1 MGHGRNDVFLTN
13 FGVVKRAIA
22 YLSGAAATLILLLLA
37 RLADGFPGG
46 RITSW
51 QPYQGLTQ
59 GYILELSADSLVTS
73 ESTGA
78 PVRLIT
84 SDSLLNALPAS
95 AMCDVD
101 APRLKSG
108 SALFDAAWQL
118 AWSRLSRCAPTLFNI
133 IISPETVD
141 PDRASQYLD
150 SLMSSTDMS
159 SWPLLDSGRPEMII
173 AAASLAT
180 TSEIA
185 PERLRR
191 FAHASRRILAADSAR
206 LHDPESGL
214 WRGGGDG
221 TLSGALPPWIDDAER
236 FAVESLA
243 ANALVCDAYASLASL
258 LDASGVDGASTATGN
273 AHSIAAAINNRLW
286 MPTEGFYSQYLYG
299 RHKLIRGPSG
309 SGMGNA
315 LAAASPFIT
324 NTEMTR
330 RVVNN
335 LPRTPYGIVKSF
347 PLTDGTTDYTSPVR
361 DQGWWA
367 LACGRAADNTAL
379 WNAMSVLIRAVS
391 LAAVAP
397 QQDMEN
403 SDVWCA
409 FTGAVSR
416 VLFGLTPTA
425 DGLELRPAVPEELG
439 GDISLTGFPYRNA
452 TLDIRITGAG
462 ARVASCRLDGNE
474 LVSRIIPDTLSGNHS
489 LDIDMVGATF
499 EEKISPAIVIPELL
513 SPVPEIERKNGTV
526 RVTPQEDID
535 SYIFLVNDERYEDIS
550 PDVSVRLP
558 QRFGFSEF
566 IVTPLTAEGHAAGYC
581 APPFSVSQRGSAVTL
596 QAEWFA
602 ARALARDIY
611 RRLYRRWARLHAR
624 GRMAATQRPN
634 RSLTQLVEITSN
646 ESITFTVEAPAEG
659 RCVIELGY
667 ADGRDA
673 GSPGIPLR
681 SLAVNGQRITNLA
694 MPRKGMPSDS
704 TVTLTTIPV
713 TARLLK
719 GINRID
725 IYSSDSD
732 RRPDNRPDT
741 IMLDFIRITSLQ

>member
-1 MGHGRNDVFLTN
+1 M
-13 FGVVKRAIA
+13 KRAIA
-22 YLSGAAATLILLLLA
+22 YLSGTAAILILFLLA
-37 RLADGFPGG
+37 RLTDGVSGG

-51 QPYQGLTQ
+51 QPYEGLTQ
-59 GYILELSADSLVTS
+59 GYMLELSADSLVTS
-73 ESTGA
+73 ETTGA
-78 PVRLIT
+78 PVRVIT
-84 SDSLLNALPAS
+84 SDTLLNAIDDSLL
-95 AMCDVD
+95 CDVEV
-101 APRLKSG
+101 PHLRSG
-108 SALFDAAWQL
+108 SALFDAAWML
-118 AWSRLSRCAPTLFNI
+118 SWSRLNRCSPTLFNI
-133 IISPETVD
+133 IMSPETVD
-141 PDRASQYLD
+141 TNRALQYLD
-150 SLMSSTDMS
+150 YLMSSPDMS
-159 SWPLLDSGRPEMII
+159 SWPLLDRKHPETII
-173 AAASLAT
+173 ATAVLASTSQISPKKLRSLA
-180 TSEIA
+180 
-185 PERLRR
+185 R
-191 FAHASRRILAADSAR
+191 ASKRILDTDSAR
-206 LHDPESGL
+206 LYNSVSGL

-258 LDASGVDGASTATGN
+258 LDAAGIEGASAAIDN
-273 AHSIAAAINNRLW
+273 AQSIANAINNRLW

-309 SGMGNA
+309 SGAGNA
-315 LAAASPFIT
+315 LAAASTLIT
-324 NTEMTR
+324 NTEMAR

-347 PLTDGTTDYTSPVR
+347 PITDGTNDYTSPIS

-391 LAAVAP
+391 LAAVTP
-397 QQDMEN
+397 KQDMDN

-409 FTGAVSR
+409 FAGAVSR
-416 VLFGLTPTA
+416 VLFGLTPTVS
-425 DGLELRPAVPEELG
+425 GLELRPAVPEELG

-452 TLDIRITGAG
+452 TLDIHITGAG
-462 ARVASCRLDGNE
+462 TRIASCRLDGSE
-474 LVSRIIPDTLSGNHS
+474 LASRIIPDTLSGNHS
-489 LDIDMVGATF
+489 VNIDMIGATF
-499 EEKISPAIVIPELL
+499 EEKLSPAIVIPELL
-513 SPVPEIERKNGTV
+513 TPVPEINWNNSSVTV
-526 RVTPQEDID
+526 ATQDAID
-535 SYIFLVNDERYEDIS
+535 SYALLGNDERYEDIC
-550 PDVSVRLP
+550 PDVPVRLP

-566 IVTPLTAEGHAAGYC
+566 IVIPMTADGHAAGYC
-581 APPFSVSQRGSAVTL
+581 APPHSVSQRGSAVTL

-611 RRLYRRWARLHAR
+611 RRLYLRWARLHAR
-624 GRMAATQRPN
+624 GRMTATQRPN
-634 RSLTQLVEITSN
+634 RSLTQLVEITST
-646 ESITFTVEAPAEG
+646 ESITFTVEAPTEG

-673 GSPGIPLR
+673 GSAGMPLR
-681 SLAVNGQRITNLA
+681 SLAVNGQRIANLA
-694 MPRKGMPSDS
+694 MPRRGIPSDS

-713 TARLLK
+713 AARLHK
-719 GINRID
+719 GSNRID